1 MSPSTNRK
9 SEYSPK
15 IIDDLSRKLEEFE
28 KSNGFISKDITLGS
42 LAIQFQSNKTH
53 LSYVIN
59 EHKEMTWPIYLKTLR
74 IHYITNLMLTKPLY
88 LNYESGVLGEMCGFK
103 SRQQFAK
110 QFFEIH
116 QLTPLEFIKLRS
128 KKE

>member
-28 KSNGFISKDITLGS
+28 KSNGFISKDLTLGS
-42 LAIQFQSNKTH
+42 LATQLQTNTTH

-59 EHKEMTWPIYLKTLR
+59 EHKKMTWPNYLKTLR
-74 IHYITNLMLTKPLY
+74 IHYITNLMLSKPLY

-116 QLTPLEFIKLRS
+116 RLTPLEFIKLRS